1 MTPALLPRPI
11 GGLAALAAA
20 ALMLAACANSGPS
33 SATAAAPSPA
43 QAASAAAA
51 ADTLAPNANLH
62 VEGIPPV
69 PRSLVQA
76 VDKYTDFRGHGF
88 VDWHPGKREML
99 VTHRP
104 AGGSTPQLFR
114 VASPL
119 AEPERLTDF
128 ADPVTSAQYEPLEG
142 KYIVFERASG
152 GNEVNQLYRMALDTR
167 ETTLL
172 TDPDQRH
179 NLETWLHEKRGVA
192 SRLLYTSVPLDRTA
206 AGGARPTIDT
216 TLWLIDPLQP
226 AARRKVTELPGGG
239 WNAASVSWDNKQVAL
254 TNYVSANESQIWLL
268 DLATG
273 KRRQLLPAPGSKG
286 RATHLAAGFSRDN
299 KALFFTSDRAGEFNE
314 LQRVDLA
321 SRKIT
326 RVTNHISWDVAG
338 SSLSEDGRLAALN
351 VNEDGQGKLHLID
364 TRSLKEVN
372 VPALPAGNLGGLH
385 FHPKRGELA
394 FGLNGSAGPSQIYSL
409 DPASGKVEQWTRAY
423 APAGVDPTRFAP
435 QQLVRW
441 KSFDGRTIS
450 GLLTLP
456 PARFGGKRP
465 VLINIHGGPEGQ
477 SQFGFLNRNNYFIEE
492 MGIAMIQPNVRGST
506 GYGKTFLA
514 LDNGMQREDSVK
526 DIGALI
532 DWIATQPNLDAS
544 RIVVVGGSYGGYMSL
559 AVSTNYADRIAGS
572 IDVVGISHFVTF
584 LNNTES
590 YRRDL
595 RRVEYGDERDP
606 AMKAFLDKISPLTN
620 AARITKPLFVVQGR
634 NDPRVPWTEAE
645 QIVQRARANGTPVWY
660 LRAENEGH
668 GFQRKEN
675 ADYQFYATVLFLKDT
690 LKLP

>member
-1 MTPALLPRPI
+1 MTPALLPRPL

-20 ALMLAACANSGPS
+20 ALLLAACVS
-33 SATAAAPSPA
+33 SAPTPDSSAQGSAPA
-43 QAASAAAA
+43 QAPA
-51 ADTLAPNANLH
+51 ADTVAPNANLH
-62 VEGIPPV
+62 VEGIPAV
-69 PRSLVQA
+69 PLSVVKA

-88 VDWHPGKREML
+88 VDWHPAEREML
-99 VTHRP
+99 VSHRP
-104 AGGSTPQLFR
+104 AGGSTAQLYR
-114 VASPL
+114 VSAPL

-128 ADPVTSAQYEPLEG
+128 ADPVYSASYEPLDG
-142 KYIVFERASG
+142 KYIVFERSSG
-152 GNEVNQLYRMALDTR
+152 GNEVNQLYRMELGTR
-167 ETTLL
+167 AATLL

-179 NLETWLHEKRGVA
+179 NFETWLHEKRGVA

-206 AGGARPTIDT
+206 AGGARAEINT
-216 TLWLIDPLQP
+216 TLWLMDPLKP
-226 AARRKVTELPGGG
+226 EARRKVIELPGGG
-239 WNAASVSWDNKQVAL
+239 WNAGSVSWDNKQVAL
-254 TNYVSANESQIWLL
+254 TNYVSANESQVWLL
-268 DLATG
+268 DLASG
-273 KRRQLLPAPGSKG
+273 KRRQLLPAPGSKL
-286 RATHLAAGFSRDN
+286 RATHLASGFSRDN
-299 KALFFTSDRAGEFNE
+299 KGLFFVSDRTGEFNE
-314 LQRVDLA
+314 LQRVNLA
-321 SRKIT
+321 TGAIA
-326 RVTNHISWDVAG
+326 RVTGHISWDVAG
-338 SSLSEDGRLAALN
+338 GSLSDDGRLMALN
-351 VNEDGQGKLHLID
+351 INEDGQGKLHLVD
-364 TRSLKEVN
+364 AQSLKEKPA
-372 VPALPAGNLGGLH
+372 PALPAGNLGSMH

-394 FGLNGSAGPSQIYSL
+394 FGLNSSAGPSQIYSL
-409 DPASGKVEQWTRAY
+409 EPASGQVQQWTRAY
-423 APAGVDPTRFAP
+423 APEGVDPTRFAP

-456 PARFGGKRP
+456 PARFAGKRP

-477 SQFGFLNRNNYFIEE
+477 SQFGFLNRNNYFVEE

-544 RIVVVGGSYGGYMSL
+544 RIVVTGGSYGGYMSL
-559 AVSTNYADRIAGS
+559 AVSTNYADRIAGA

-606 AMKAFLDKISPLTN
+606 AMKAFLEKISPLTN
-620 AARITKPLFVVQGR
+620 AARITKPLFVIQGR

-645 QIVQRARANGTPVWY
+645 QIVQQARSNGTPVWY

-675 ADYQFYATVLFLKDT
+675 ADYQFYATVMFLKDT

>member
-1 MTPALLPRPI
+1 MKTPALLQRP
-11 GGLAALAAA
+11 GSRLAALAAA
-20 ALMLAACANSGPS
+20 TVLMLTACAS
-33 SATAAAPSPA
+33 STPPPAPAPA
-43 QAASAAAA
+43 PVAPPPVEV
-51 ADTLAPNANLH
+51 LAPNANLH
-62 VEGIPPV
+62 VEGIPAV

-76 VDKYTDFRGHGF
+76 VDKYTDFRGHAF
-88 VDWHPGKREML
+88 VDWHPQKREML
-99 VTHRP
+99 VAHRP

-114 VASPL
+114 VSAPM

-142 KYIVFERASG
+142 RYIVFERAAG
-152 GNEVNQLYRMALDTR
+152 GNEVNQLYRMDLETR
-167 ETTLL
+167 TVNLL

-179 NLETWLHEKRGVA
+179 NFETWLHEKRGTP
-192 SRLLYTSVPLDRTA
+192 SQLLYSSVPLDRTA
-206 AGGARPTIDT
+206 AGGARSTINT
-216 TLWLIDPLQP
+216 TLWMLDPQKP
-226 AARRKVTELPGGG
+226 DARRKVAELPGGG
-239 WNAASVSWDNKQVAL
+239 WNASHVSWDNKRVAL
-254 TNYVSANESQIWLL
+254 TNYLSANESQVWLL

-273 KRRQLLPAPGSKG
+273 QRRQLLPKAGSKT
-286 RATHLAAGFSRDN
+286 RATHLAAGFSRDS
-299 KALFFTSDRAGEFNE
+299 KALFFTSDAAGEFNE

-321 SRKIT
+321 NGRIT
-326 RVTNHISWDVAG
+326 RVTSDIAWDVAG
-338 SSLSEDGRLAALN
+338 TALSDDGKLAALN
-351 VNEDGQGKLHLID
+351 INEDGQGKLHLFD
-364 TRSLKEVN
+364 ARRLKEVN
-372 VPALPAGNLGGLH
+372 VPPLPAGNLGGLH
-385 FHPKRGELA
+385 FHPQRGELA

-409 DPASGKVEQWTRAY
+409 DPASGDVQQWTRAY
-423 APAGVDPTRFAP
+423 APAGVDPSRFAP
-435 QQLVRW
+435 QQIVRW

-456 PARFGGKRP
+456 PARFTGKRP

-477 SQFGFLNRNNYFIEE
+477 AQFGFLNRNNYFVEE
-492 MGIAMIQPNVRGST
+492 MGIAILQPNVRGST
-506 GYGKTFLA
+506 GYGKTFVA
-514 LDNGMQREDSVK
+514 LDNGMKREDSVK
-526 DIGALI
+526 DIGALL
-532 DWIATQPNLDAS
+532 DWIVTQPNLDAS
-544 RIVVVGGSYGGYMSL
+544 RIVVAGGSYGGYMSL
-559 AVSTNYADRIAGS
+559 AVSTHYANRIAGS

-606 AMKAFLDKISPLTN
+606 AMKAFLEQISPLTN

-645 QIVQRARANGTPVWY
+645 QIVQKARANGTPVWY

-690 LKLP
+690 MKLP